1 MKKRTRTESYNIRIT
16 WVDGEV
22 TYTNA
27 NAGGI
32 ASLMAD
38 PCISKIERV

>member
-1 MKKRTRTESYNIRIT
+1 MKKRTTAESYKIRIT

-27 NAGGI
+27 TSGGI

-38 PCISKIERV
+38 PCISKVERV

>member
-1 MKKRTRTESYNIRIT
+1 MKKRTAESYRIKIT
-16 WVDGEV
+16 WLDGEV

-27 NAGGI
+27 NSGGI